1 MTGPTAK
8 SLMLFSA
15 ALLTSAQL
23 TRVHPQ
29 RLRRSNAIDS
39 SGYNEER
46 EFFGK
51 QSRNLEELSLSMS
64 MDISSIA
71 MDEEM
76 ADATKAPSYWPTYY
90 PTITWTPTS
99 NPIEKVTTAPTPIE
113 NKVTTPPT
121 YIFSTPEPSTS
132 SDAAP
137 AITV

>member
-1 MTGPTAK
+1 MTGSTAK

-99 NPIEKVTTAPTPIE
+99 VSLHNYYEMIIIC
-113 NKVTTPPT
+113 
-121 YIFSTPEPSTS
+121 IFVLCEYCLKAVMS
-132 SDAAP
+132 SLFL
-137 AITV
+137 